1 VPKLLRPPCEPAGS
15 SSGGVVL
22 SHHRGSPQAT
32 ATRTQRGCLPA
43 TTAVLPVDRS
53 RCFGSL
59 RFFLGPIAFVESP
72 RERGRAFP
80 GRLRFPFATVCSLQL
95 QIVRDHSDRALR
107 LADAFKAPESSA
119 APVY

>member
-1 VPKLLRPPCEPAGS
+1 MPSFFCGCPCEPAGCKDGES
-15 SSGGVVL
+15 SSGEVVL
-22 SHHRGSPQAT
+22 RHGRCSPQAT

-43 TTAVLPVDRS
+43 TTALLPVDRS

-80 GRLRFPFATVCSLQL
+80 GRLRFSFATVCSLQL
-95 QIVRDHSDRALR
+95 RIVRDHSDPRV
-107 LADAFKAPESSA
+107 SSR
-119 APVY
+119 